1 MVWKFFF
8 SSLNQLQLILPE
20 TNGTCISSA
29 VLQNVFSDG
38 TQWYPL
44 NNKIPKNCS
53 MAPPSTTKF
62 PPFISHGHFSIVLH
76 AFFRE

>member
-8 SSLNQLQLILPE
+8 SSLNRLRLILPE

-29 VLQNVFSDG
+29 VLQNAFSDG

-53 MAPPSTTKF
+53 MSPPSTTKF
-62 PPFISHGHFSIVLH
+62 PPFCAAYRMVIS
-76 AFFRE
+76 A